1 MATQHAALT
10 AALKRHAKAM
20 APTRRVVSTMK
31 TNQRLGLIVKGNSTR
46 TDLIPKI
53 EVGLAVMSLA
63 SRTRVVLGI
72 FESPEQ
78 AVLFGRTGQV
88 LYGRVTLADIMA
100 EENPRSGFF
109 RHLNEQHVTCLLES
123 QLLKTDIN
131 RTLYQISIF
140 SLGWSVE
147 VEAPVVPVMEIV
159 EGRKFR

>member
-10 AALKRHAKAM
+10 AALKRHAKAE
-20 APTRRVVSTMK
+20 APTRRVVTMK

-53 EVGLAVMSLA
+53 EIGLAVMSLA

-131 RTLYQISIF
+131 RTLYQISLF

-147 VEAPVVPVMEIV
+147 VETPVPIMEIV